1 MLNRLAWSLELDLL
15 PPPVQAFLSAHLNPS
30 TLAQNTTH
38 PPAAQHSAATATAT
52 ATPARPHRPARTA
65 PPLHD
70 AATPAS
76 PPTTT
81 TTTTIPASRTMD
93 LPAPPHH
100 HHHHATSSPAEAAV
114 VSPSPSFQPLALD
127 SEETLRRWSSF
138 IGIVIAICGNILIS
152 LALNIQKYA
161 HIRLEREAEKRRR
174 LWRRRRR
181 HNQLARSDG
190 SGSPGSTDPD
200 SSSAYSSESQ
210 SPSSSVPGT
219 PPPPPPPPDE
229 ATGLLRHH
237 REKEAAP
244 PPDQLYL
251 SSPYWWVGFVLMTVG
266 ECGNFLAYGF
276 APASIVS
283 PLGVVA
289 LVSNCVIAPVVL
301 KEPLR
306 GRDVV
311 GVVVSILGAVVVVW
325 SAEKEETKVGIDLTY
340 SSDTSVAMMLRRRG
354 NYMLSER
361 TEADGLL
368 DQLGPD
374 QILEAISQTAFEVY
388 FGITCAMIVA
398 LMYLSSKYGRKTILI
413 DLGLVAL
420 FGGYT
425 VLSTKGISSLLSS
438 SFYHIFTYPIAYL
451 FTTILLLTAVL
462 QIKYVNRALQRF
474 DSTQVIPTQF
484 VLFTISVILGSAI
497 LYRDFETVTPERMV
511 KFTTGCAL
519 TFWGVWLISSR
530 RAGKHWDDE
539 YAAAADDDDDD
550 HLPADLESAYGGT
563 ATANIDLGKSSRALP
578 TASPASPASS
588 PPPRQQQRP
597 AIVRG
602 ISASSIAILD
612 AFPATPSA
620 GQSRMGSYV
629 ASRPPSRMGGEE
641 SPMGSVARRAAGGGV
656 GMHRKSVSNLL
667 PGPLLIGDWARRGSE
682 AEEGE
687 RGEGRRRSGSLGV
700 VLGLLG
706 SGGLGEESGEE

>member
-1 MLNRLAWSLELDLL
+1 
-15 PPPVQAFLSAHLNPS
+15 
-30 TLAQNTTH
+30 
-38 PPAAQHSAATATAT
+38 
-52 ATPARPHRPARTA
+52 
-65 PPLHD
+65 
-70 AATPAS
+70 
-76 PPTTT
+76 
-81 TTTTIPASRTMD
+81 MD
-93 LPAPPHH
+93 LH
-100 HHHHATSSPAEAAV
+100 SSSPRSSSSDIYTPAEAAV
-114 VSPSPSFQPLALD
+114 VSLLMAASPSKSFALD

-181 HNQLARSDG
+181 RQHLADGGDGTSADG
-190 SGSPGSTDPD
+190 SPDPD
-200 SSSAYSSESQ
+200 SSSAYSSES
-210 SPSSSVPGT
+210 SSLPGT
-219 PPPPPPPPDE
+219 PPPPQQQPDE
-229 ATGLLRHH
+229 ATGLLLSQRQQH
-237 REKEAAP
+237 REKEGPP

-306 GRDVV
+306 RRDVV

-325 SAEKEETKVGIDLTY
+325 SAEKEETKVGIDVTY
-340 SSDTSVAMMLRRRG
+340 NHHNYSDTRMRR

-497 LYRDFETVTPERMV
+497 LYRDFETVTPERMI

-530 RAGKHWDDE
+530 RTGKQWDDE
-539 YAAAADDDDDD
+539 YPDDDD
-550 HLPADLESAYGGT
+550 LPADIEAAYGGT
-563 ATANIDLGKSSRALP
+563 ATASIDLGKNNRSLQQ
-578 TASPASPASS
+578 SPASPANTP
-588 PPPRQQQRP
+588 PPPRQQSQRP
-597 AIVRG
+597 PIVRG

-612 AFPATPSA
+612 SFPGTPSA
-620 GQSRMGSYV
+620 NPSRMGSYI
-629 ASRPPSRMGGEE
+629 ASRPPSRLGGE
-641 SPMGSVARRAAGGGV
+641 SPVGSVARRAAGAGGM

-667 PGPLLIGDWARRGSE
+667 PGPLLIGDWSRRGSE
-682 AEEGE
+682 VEDARDEGRE
-687 RGEGRRRSGSLGV
+687 GREGRRRSGSLGV
-700 VLGLLG
+700 VLDLLG
-706 SGGLGEESGEE
+706 RGGVGEESGEE

>member
-1 MLNRLAWSLELDLL
+1 MDLL
-15 PPPVQAFLSAHLNPS
+15 APSSPPPSA
-30 TLAQNTTH
+30 
-38 PPAAQHSAATATAT
+38 
-52 ATPARPHRPARTA
+52 
-65 PPLHD
+65 D
-70 AATPAS
+70 A
-76 PPTTT
+76 
-81 TTTTIPASRTMD
+81 
-93 LPAPPHH
+93 
-100 HHHHATSSPAEAAV
+100 AAV
-114 VSPSPSFQPLALD
+114 VVSLLMAASSSLSPTPTSSFQQSHPLALGAD
-127 SEETLRRWSSF
+127 ETLRRWSSF

-161 HIRLEREAEKRRR
+161 HIRLEREADRRR
-174 LWRRRRR
+174 HRRR
-181 HNQLARSDG
+181 HNRQQH
-190 SGSPGSTDPD
+190 SPDCTDAD
-200 SSSAYSSESQ
+200 SSSYSSES
-210 SPSSSVPGT
+210 SSSSSVPGT
-219 PPPPPPPPDE
+219 PPDE
-229 ATGLLRHH
+229 ATGLLLLQNQ
-237 REKEAAP
+237 REKKKKVVVAP
-244 PPDQLYL
+244 PPPDHLYL

-306 GRDVV
+306 RRDVV

-325 SAEKEETKVGIDLTY
+325 SAEKEETKVGINVTY
-340 SSDTSVAMMLRRRG
+340 HALNRWRGAAASSSPWGD
-354 NYMLSER
+354 MLSEK

-484 VLFTISVILGSAI
+484 VLFTISVILGSAV
-497 LYRDFETVTPERMV
+497 LYRDFETVTPERML

-530 RAGKHWDDE
+530 RSGGKHWDDD
-539 YAAAADDDDDD
+539 YDDDG
-550 HLPADLESAYGGT
+550 DLETAYGGT
-563 ATANIDLGKSSRALP
+563 ATANIDLGMGGKGSTAPPPPPPPSS
-578 TASPASPASS
+578 SSS
-588 PPPRQQQRP
+588 PPTAMPASLPRRP
-597 AIVRG
+597 TIVRG
-602 ISASSIAILD
+602 ISASSFAILD
-612 AFPATPSA
+612 PFPAGTPGA
-620 GQSRMGSYV
+620 GASRMGSYIAA
-629 ASRPPSRMGGEE
+629 ASRPASRRGGEE
-641 SPMGSVARRAAGGGV
+641 SPMGSVARRGGG
-656 GMHRKSVSNLL
+656 GMMVHRKSVSNLL
-667 PGPLLIGDWARRGSE
+667 PGPLLIGDWSRRGSE
-682 AEEGE
+682 VEESGGGGAREGGE
-687 RGEGRRRSGSLGV
+687 AGGRRRSGSLGV
-700 VLGLLG
+700 VLDLLG
-706 SGGLGEESGEE
+706 RGGGGGLGEVSGEE

>member
-1 MLNRLAWSLELDLL
+1 MDLINGNINININTNSYLPAVTYTSSSSL
-15 PPPVQAFLSAHLNPS
+15 SS
-30 TLAQNTTH
+30 IM
-38 PPAAQHSAATATAT
+38 S
-52 ATPARPHRPARTA
+52 
-65 PPLHD
+65 
-70 AATPAS
+70 S
-76 PPTTT
+76 PTTT
-81 TTTTIPASRTMD
+81 TSSTPTIVHSSFPSSSSYPQPISLAGFF
-93 LPAPPHH
+93 LPF
-100 HHHHATSSPAEAAV
+100 
-114 VSPSPSFQPLALD
+114 VSD
-127 SEETLRRWSSF
+127 DETLRRWSSF

-161 HIRLEREAEKRRR
+161 HIRLERASDERRR
-174 LWRRRRR
+174 LWKRRRR
-181 HNQLARSDG
+181 NQQRAHSSSSD
-190 SGSPGSTDPD
+190 SGTDSPD
-200 SSSAYSSESQ
+200 SISSY
-210 SPSSSVPGT
+210 PDGSSSVPGT
-219 PPPPPPPPDE
+219 PPPDEETGLLLPPPREKDSPPPPD
-229 ATGLLRHH
+229 
-237 REKEAAP
+237 
-244 PPDQLYL
+244 QQYL

-289 LVSNCVIAPVVL
+289 LISNCVIAPVIL

-306 GRDVV
+306 RRDVI

-325 SAEKEETKVGIDLTY
+325 SAEKEETK
-340 SSDTSVAMMLRRRG
+340 
-354 NYMLSER
+354 
-361 TEADGLL
+361 
-368 DQLGPD
+368 LGPD

-497 LYRDFETVTPERMV
+497 LYRDFETVTPERML
-511 KFTTGCAL
+511 KFITGCAL

-530 RAGKHWDDE
+530 RNGKQWDDPDDPDDLDDL
-539 YAAAADDDDDD
+539 AAAG
-550 HLPADLESAYGGT
+550 SSYGGT
-563 ATANIDLGKSSRALP
+563 APTANININLNRDPTLLKSA
-578 TASPASPASS
+578 PASS
-588 PPPRQQQRP
+588 APPPPRGQQRP
-597 AIVRG
+597 QIVRG

-612 AFPATPSA
+612 SFSGTPTP
-620 GQSRMGSYV
+620 GQSRMGSYIS
-629 ASRPPSRMGGEE
+629 SRPPSRLAEE
-641 SPMGSVARRAAGGGV
+641 SPIGSVARRGGL
-656 GMHRKSVSNLL
+656 HRKSVSNLL
-667 PGPLLIGDWARRGSE
+667 PGPLLMGDFASPARTRSRRNSEVDGYVGAGGEPGGREIGV
-682 AEEGE
+682 
-687 RGEGRRRSGSLGV
+687 GRRRSGSLGV
-700 VLGLLG
+700 VLDLLA
-706 SGGLGEESGEE
+706 SGARVGEESGEE

>member
-1 MLNRLAWSLELDLL
+1 MA
-15 PPPVQAFLSAHLNPS
+15 
-30 TLAQNTTH
+30 
-38 PPAAQHSAATATAT
+38 
-52 ATPARPHRPARTA
+52 
-65 PPLHD
+65 
-70 AATPAS
+70 AS
-76 PPTTT
+76 P
-81 TTTTIPASRTMD
+81 SK
-93 LPAPPHH
+93 
-100 HHHHATSSPAEAAV
+100 
-114 VSPSPSFQPLALD
+114 SFALD

-181 HNQLARSDG
+181 RQHLADGGDGTSADG
-190 SGSPGSTDPD
+190 SSDPD
-200 SSSAYSSESQ
+200 SSSAYSSES
-210 SPSSSVPGT
+210 SSLPGT
-219 PPPPPPPPDE
+219 PPPPQQQPDE
-229 ATGLLRHH
+229 ATGLLLSQRQQH
-237 REKEAAP
+237 REKEGPP

-306 GRDVV
+306 RRDVV

-325 SAEKEETKVGIDLTY
+325 SAEKEETK
-340 SSDTSVAMMLRRRG
+340 
-354 NYMLSER
+354 
-361 TEADGLL
+361 
-368 DQLGPD
+368 LGPD

-497 LYRDFETVTPERMV
+497 LYRDFETVTPERMI

-530 RAGKHWDDE
+530 R
-539 YAAAADDDDDD
+539 
-550 HLPADLESAYGGT
+550 
-563 ATANIDLGKSSRALP
+563 
-578 TASPASPASS
+578 
-588 PPPRQQQRP
+588 
-597 AIVRG
+597 
-602 ISASSIAILD
+602 
-612 AFPATPSA
+612 
-620 GQSRMGSYV
+620 
-629 ASRPPSRMGGEE
+629 
-641 SPMGSVARRAAGGGV
+641 
-656 GMHRKSVSNLL
+656 
-667 PGPLLIGDWARRGSE
+667 
-682 AEEGE
+682 
-687 RGEGRRRSGSLGV
+687 
-700 VLGLLG
+700 
-706 SGGLGEESGEE
+706 